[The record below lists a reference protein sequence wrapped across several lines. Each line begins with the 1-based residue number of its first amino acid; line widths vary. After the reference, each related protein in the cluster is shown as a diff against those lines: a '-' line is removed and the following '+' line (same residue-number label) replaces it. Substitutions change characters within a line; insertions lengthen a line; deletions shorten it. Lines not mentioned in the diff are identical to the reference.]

1 MTSLVRASAVGL
13 AALSLVAAGCG
24 SDTKAK
30 NDYVDAVNKAQTEF
44 ADNIQKV
51 GSSTPSGSDPAAGAK
66 QTFTALGAA
75 IDKVI
80 ADLKAV
86 EPPDD
91 VKDLHNKLISQLND
105 FGGQIDQ
112 AASALGSGDLKAIAA
127 AQAKFAQSASSLGTE
142 ISKTISDINTKLQN

>member
-1 MTSLVRASAVGL
+1 MTSVVRASAVCL

-44 ADNIQKV
+44 ADNIQKA